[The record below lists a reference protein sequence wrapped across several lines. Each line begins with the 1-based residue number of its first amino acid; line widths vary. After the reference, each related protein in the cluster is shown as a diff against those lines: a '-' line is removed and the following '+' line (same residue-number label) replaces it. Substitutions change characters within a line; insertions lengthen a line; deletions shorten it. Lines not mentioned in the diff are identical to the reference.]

1 MRLLLDTCILY
12 DWIMDALTDPETVA
26 LIQQTGA
33 FVSAVVVWE
42 MSIKHALGK
51 ITLPSRRIVEDV
63 GAQGFGW
70 LNTRR
75 AMPRSYSTFSRI
87 TKTLSIVC

>member
-1 MRLLLDTCILY
+1 M
-12 DWIMDALTDPETVA
+12 ADPEAVE

-33 FVSAVVVWE
+33 FVSAVSVWE

-51 ITLPSRRIVEDV
+51 MNLPSRQIVNDI

-70 LNTRR
+70 LNITPLHAQAVLDLPAHHKDPGTR
-75 AMPRSYSTFSRI
+75 
-87 TKTLSIVC
+87 